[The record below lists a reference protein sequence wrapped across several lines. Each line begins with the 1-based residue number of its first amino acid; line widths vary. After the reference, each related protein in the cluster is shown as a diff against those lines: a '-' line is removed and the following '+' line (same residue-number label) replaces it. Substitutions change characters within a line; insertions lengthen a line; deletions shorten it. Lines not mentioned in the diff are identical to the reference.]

1 MAFALTSFTADG
13 IRYMGPGPYKAVQ
26 RYILTIT
33 GTTSDVDL
41 DIGDLT
47 GTFWTAAQA
56 DATYGAMAT
65 AVLAVLT
72 ANYPNYQA
80 VENIFVPE
88 IWARANAAA
97 ASGTVYVRSIN
108 STTLLPEFTFAASN
122 GATGYTV
129 CVDYILKDGYL
140 PLNYASNVQI
150 GV

>member
-33 GTTSDVDL
+33 GAVTDVDL
-41 DIGDLT
+41 DIGDLD
-47 GTFWTAAQA
+47 GTFWVAAMA

-65 AVLAVLT
+65 AVNAVIT

-80 VENIFVPE
+80 VANIFVPE
-88 IWARANAAA
+88 IWYRVVGT
-97 ASGTVYVRSIN
+97 ASGTVYSRLID
-108 STTLLPEFTFAASN
+108 TTLLPNFTFAASN
-122 GATGYTV
+122 GEESYTV
-129 CVDYILKDGYL
+129 IVDYILKDGYL
-140 PLNYASNVQI
+140 PLNYSSNVSV